1 MTPTEPGQ
9 RWRWIAL
16 AALAACLALAGL
28 WLLALRA
35 NRLLEAELA
44 RASAVQA
51 SAPPPAPPPPPP
63 ELRLE
68 AASFAQL
75 PGWAEDSL
83 AEALPALEASCSMI
97 LKLPESRGIGPH
109 QLAGRARDWR
119 GPCKALAALHPGQD
133 AALRSLLE
141 SRFRA
146 YRLSNR
152 EEPQGLFTGYYEP
165 SLRGSLK
172 PTPTYATPLYLRP
185 RDLLVADLGRF
196 KPELAGRKILGRVA
210 GGELVP
216 YFDRAEIDAGALAG
230 KHLEMVWVD
239 DPVAAFFLHI
249 QGSGRVELPGG
260 KTLRVGYAGQNGHA
274 YVAIGKVLLER
285 GELKRE
291 EVSLQSIRR
300 WLADHPAEAR
310 DLLAENPSYVFF
322 QKLAGGPV
330 GSEGVELTAGRSLA
344 VDLAFLPL
352 GVPLWLAAS
361 RPSVDPSQPDLPLQR
376 LLVAQDTGGAITG
389 PLRGDVFWGHGAEA
403 EEIAG
408 RMKNRGRL
416 WLLLPADVVPPAA
429 VPAAAN
435 PGR

>member
-1 MTPTEPGQ
+1 M
-9 RWRWIAL
+9 L
-16 AALAACLALAGL
+16 
-28 WLLALRA
+28 
-35 NRLLEAELA
+35 
-44 RASAVQA
+44 
-51 SAPPPAPPPPPP
+51 
-63 ELRLE
+63 
-68 AASFAQL
+68 F
-75 PGWAEDSL
+75 
-83 AEALPALEASCSMI
+83 
-97 LKLPESRGIGPH
+97 
-109 QLAGRARDWR
+109 
-119 GPCKALAALHPGQD
+119 
-133 AALRSLLE
+133 RS
-141 SRFRA
+141 
-146 YRLSNR
+146 
-152 EEPQGLFTGYYEP
+152 
-165 SLRGSLK
+165 
-172 PTPTYATPLYLRP
+172 
-185 RDLLVADLGRF
+185 
-196 KPELAGRKILGRVA
+196 
-210 GGELVP
+210 
-216 YFDRAEIDAGALAG
+216 IDAGALAG

-361 RPSVDPSQPDLPLQR
+361 RPNVDPSQPDLPLQR

-429 VPAAAN
+429 VPAVAN